1 MHKMPFWKNLQK
13 VQILNKSEKLK
24 DQVEK
29 EKGSNPLAFSNL
41 LGGLSNISQTVA
53 ASKTVET
60 LQTPEPS
67 EYIRKI
73 GNHFIS
79 FIQQLDSF
87 FDEEMK
93 AVEENQETKHI
104 LKDPDV
110 QQNFAEYFITTLGKY
125 IEATLSQKYL

>member
-1 MHKMPFWKNLQK
+1 
-13 VQILNKSEKLK
+13 VQ
-24 DQVEK
+24 
-29 EKGSNPLAFSNL
+29 
-41 LGGLSNISQTVA
+41 
-53 ASKTVET
+53 ASKTIET
-60 LQTPEPS
+60 LQAPEPS

-93 AVEENQETKHI
+93 AVQENQEQKHI

-110 QQNFAEYFITTLGKY
+110 QRNFAEYFITTLGKY
-125 IEATLSQKYL
+125 IETTLSQKYL